1 MATKASIKVV
11 KSFAFEGA
19 PRLWSNRYYIDGG
32 MPADPAHWTTFSDAV
47 VLAEK
52 ACLASGFVSIV
63 STAGYAAGS
72 DVPVFTKTY
81 ATAGTFTTSSTTVM
95 QHGEV
100 AALVRYA
107 TSARTSKNHPIYL
120 YNYYHCVA
128 ANAWNDQDKL
138 LTSWKTA
145 FQTYATA
152 WVNGISDG
160 LNVYPRCG
168 PNGHIAT
175 GSLVETYLTH
185 RDFPNA

>member
-1 MATKASIKVV
+1 M
-11 KSFAFEGA
+11 
-19 PRLWSNRYYIDGG
+19 
-32 MPADPAHWTTFSDAV
+32 
-47 VLAEK
+47 LA
-52 ACLASGFVSIV
+52 AGFVTI
-63 STAGYAAGS
+63 TGTFGYAAGS

-81 ATAGTFTTSSTTVM
+81 ATAGTKSTTTASIM

-107 TSARTSKNHPIYL
+107 TAARTTKNHPIYL

-138 LTSWKTA
+138 ETAWKTA
-145 FQTYATA
+145 LQTYATA
-152 WVNGISDG
+152 WIAGYSDG
-160 LNVYPRCG
+160 TNLYPRTG

-185 RDFPNA
+185 RDFRNG